1 MKRRH
6 IATGA
11 VALTTAMAMAG
22 TGASMAHAAGNGS
35 DTVRLTNSGRT
46 ALPDH
51 ANLRTLGVASSSA
64 DVDLSIAVPLRNQ
77 ALLNSFLAKG
87 TVISPA
93 QYKRLFGASPAS
105 LKKVSDWAAG
115 QGLKVTAKDAAAGV
129 VTVTAPVRTV
139 NKAFSLKMERVAL
152 GSRTGLAPDNAPQ
165 LPKSLGVVD
174 VAGLTTVSSR
184 RTGPIDTFGAK
195 QPLKSP
201 SRSSQR
207 TNSPFSNSR
216 ALPGVKATAAATSP
230 SCADYWGQHVAISAS
245 KFASTSNMMCGYSPQ
260 QAVKMYSASK
270 ASTVKGNIGILL
282 WCSDK
287 AAKTKANAISAA
299 FQYPLLST
307 YSDQSAP
314 ESKAKS
320 SACLQPDYSEQDMD
334 VQTSHYMSPKS
345 SITYYGASDSTDAA
359 LLSIFNKAVT
369 QHTVSTISM
378 SWGGDESGQTRSFKQ
393 QFDRTAARASVTGIS
408 LFASSGDMG
417 DGSIQDGDTA
427 PSRAKEPSY
436 PATSPFFTAVGGT
449 AAALNKAGT
458 RQFTVGWSTSLWD
471 QPSASSTRGI
481 TRYPFF
487 ANSVGAGGGVSRDY
501 SQPVWQKGVVTGS
514 TTKRTIP
521 DVSAIADP
529 ATGLLLTFDGVYATT
544 SGGTSQSSPLVAALV
559 ASSKALTGR
568 KIGNAA
574 PYIYK
579 LRGTTNITDVKAV
592 TAGKYGMVFGQ
603 SAKTKHYVLEGL
615 AQPADSLRVKTG
627 WDNVTGLGEPS
638 GSFLTSFGK

>member
-1 MKRRH
+1 
-6 IATGA
+6 
-11 VALTTAMAMAG
+11 
-22 TGASMAHAAGNGS
+22 MAHAAGNGS

-51 ANLRTLGVASSSA
+51 SNLRTLGVA
-64 DVDLSIAVPLRNQ
+64 DNTTNVDLSIAVPLRNQ
-77 ALLNSFLAKG
+77 ALLDSLLAKG

-105 LKKVSDWAAG
+105 LKKVADWAKG
-115 QGLKVTAKDAAAGV
+115 EGLKVTAKDAAAGV
-129 VTVTAPVRTV
+129 VTVAAPVRTI

-152 GSRTGLAPDNAPQ
+152 GSRTGLAPNNDPQ
-165 LPKSLGVVD
+165 LPKSLGVVN

-184 RTGPIDTFGAK
+184 HTGPIDTFGPER
-195 QPLKSP
+195 PLKSAP
-201 SRSSQR
+201 RSTDR

-216 ALPGVKATAAATSP
+216 SMPGTKATAAAVSND
-230 SCADYWGQHVAISAS
+230 CASYWGENVAVSAS
-245 KFASTSNMMCGYSPQ
+245 KFSSTSNMMCGYSPQ
-260 QAVKMYSASK
+260 QAVRMYNAGGASK
-270 ASTVKGNIGILL
+270 VKANIGILL
-282 WCSDK
+282 WCADK
-287 AAKTKANAISAA
+287 DAKAKANAVSDYYK
-299 FQYPLLST
+299 YPELAT
-307 YSDQSAP
+307 YNDQSAP
-314 ESKAKS
+314 ENAQDC
-320 SACLQPDYSEQDMD
+320 AGGDAYGEQNMD
-334 VQTSHYMSPKS
+334 IQTSHYMSPQS
-345 SITYYGASDSTDAA
+345 AITYYGASGPTDSA

-369 QHTVSTISM
+369 QHTVTTLSM
-378 SWGGDESGQTRSFKQ
+378 SWGGDESGQTTSFKQ

-417 DGSIQDGDTA
+417 DGSIVEGGTA
-427 PSRAKEPSY
+427 PSRSKEPSY

-449 AAALNKAGT
+449 AAALNASGG

-471 QPSASSTRGI
+471 QPSKSSTTGI
-481 TRYPFF
+481 TRYPYFG
-487 ANSVGAGGGVSRDY
+487 NSVGAGGGVSRDY
-501 SQPVWQKGVVTGS
+501 AQPAWQKGVVTGS

-529 ATGLLLTFDGVYATT
+529 ATGLGLTFDGLNLTT

-568 KIGNAA
+568 QVGNAA
-574 PYIYK
+574 PYFYK
-579 LRGTTNITDVKAV
+579 LKGTTNITDVKAV

-603 SAKTKHYVLEGL
+603 DSKTGHYVLEGL
-615 AQPADSLRVKTG
+615 AQPSDSLRVATG